1 MAYDAFLK
9 IDVIPGESLDAK
21 HKDWIEVLSFSWG
34 VSQPH
39 SSSGQFT
46 GHVVPEDFT
55 FTHAVDKSS
64 PKLMLACAE
73 GDAINEVDVAFRK
86 AGSGGGGIDYLKYS
100 FFDVFFSSVR
110 PGGQSVAQQLKIED
124 ALPFEEVTFTYGK
137 VEINY
142 QQLDSRGRLVGAP
155 IQSALD
161 FENIGSV
168 AGTTPQRK
176 G

>member
-9 IDVIPGESLDAK
+9 IEGIPGESLDSK

-46 GHVVPEDFT
+46 GHLVPEDFT
-55 FTHAVDKSS
+55 FSHAVDKSS
-64 PKLMLACAE
+64 PKLMLACAQ
-73 GDAINEVDVAFRK
+73 GDQINEVDVSFRK
-86 AGSGGGGIDYLKYS
+86 AGSSGGGIDYLKYS
-100 FFDVFFSSVR
+100 FFDVFFSSER
-110 PGGQSVAQQLKIED
+110 PGGQSVAQQVKIED

-137 VEINY
+137 VMINY
-142 QQLDSRGRLVGAP
+142 QQLDSRGRQVGAP

-161 FENIGSV
+161 FENFGDI
-168 AGTTPQRK
+168 AGAAAK
-176 G
+176 KH

>member
-9 IDVIPGESLDAK
+9 IDGIDGESLDSK
-21 HKDWIEVLSFSWG
+21 HKGWIEVLSFSWG

-73 GDAINEVDVAFRK
+73 GDQLNEVDVSFRK
-86 AGSGGGGIDYLKYS
+86 AGSSGGGIDYLKYS

-137 VEINY
+137 VQINY
-142 QQLDSRGRLVGAP
+142 QQLDSRGRQVGAP
-155 IQSALD
+155 IQTALD
-161 FENIGSV
+161 FENIGDVTGAAS
-168 AGTTPQRK
+168 K
-176 G
+176 KH